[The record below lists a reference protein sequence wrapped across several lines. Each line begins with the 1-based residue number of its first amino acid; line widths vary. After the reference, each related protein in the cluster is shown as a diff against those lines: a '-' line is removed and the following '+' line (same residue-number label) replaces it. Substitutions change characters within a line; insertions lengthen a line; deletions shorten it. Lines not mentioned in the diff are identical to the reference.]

1 MAGYFEEMGWR
12 ELEDGEQ
19 PDHLLHMAR
28 FIFEFGFNEDFNMRD
43 WPKLPPPASKEA
55 VKNLPEATIESD
67 SESCPIC
74 LKKFKIGE
82 KVKEMP
88 CHHKYHDACLTVWL
102 NTTNSC
108 PFCRHELPT
117 DDETYEQ
124 FKRNK
129 KRSEQKKEDLETL
142 HNSMFS

>member
-28 FIFEFGFNEDFNMRD
+28 FIFEFGFNEDFNARE
-43 WPKLPPPASKEA
+43 WPKLPPPASQET
-55 VKNLPEATIESD
+55 VKNLPETTIESD
-67 SESCPIC
+67 GKSCPIC
-74 LKKFKIGE
+74 LKKFNIGE
-82 KVKEMP
+82 KVTEMP
-88 CHHKYHDACLTVWL
+88 CNHQYHTTCISIWL

-108 PFCRHELPT
+108 PFCRYELPT
-117 DDETYEQ
+117 DDEVYEQ

-129 KRSEQKKEDLETL
+129 KRSEQKQEDLAVL